1 MKRVGNGAK
10 TRVVYFDAMK
20 CLLVAAVAAAALARA
35 LPRSGQVAIGPAAPL
50 RRLADG
56 EMTCAAK
63 VQRKAADLVDE
74 DEAYGWCELKRD
86 LRAQAPWR
94 DDARTYV
101 AALYGSH
108 RWTAATRGYA
118 TVVGLTQRIVFAA
131 ASVAGNVRVVYF
143 HWVTPAHPK
152 FTLDPLNRLAVKAHV
167 AAGSANV
174 FLPLVAFFSAPARG
188 RALMWLVV
196 CFELVHCATA
206 LRMMPNVFGC
216 KVLMTPGYA
225 CCVLVK
231 FGLAFYLVASLI
243 ADDAAYKDQAEWL
256 WAYWSAHNTYAWVR
270 IWYVVLC
277 RLRVEE
283 NRYTIAILLAGAVCC
298 GQAIGFWGI
307 LVMLGCLFA
316 HYAYLDVKCRRLAA
330 RVAAGT
336 AEPAAA
342 YLAARLGAAA
352 WTECA
357 RTPPVGP
364 PGSTTYA
371 KAVALVEKYLVD
383 TSTASAADY
392 GADCQGGLVFDLID
406 ADGDGVLDAD
416 ELVAF
421 LVSFGCGADDVA
433 RLFAGLP
440 AAQRDAPTIAH
451 EDFVL
456 YFAPFWRFLFPLY
469 VEELHRR
476 FHGAGGRHA
485 FEALHAATAGAGGG
499 CPFAAALAESGA
511 KQGLAA
517 LRGAAAA
524 ACDAGDAAS
533 KQLGLATGADLAKTL
548 KGDGETSQWASFAAG
563 SRRARKTVPA
573 ADDAA

>member
-1 MKRVGNGAK
+1 
-10 TRVVYFDAMK
+10 MK

-35 LPRSGQVAIGPAAPL
+35 LPRSGQVAVGPAAPL

-56 EMTCAAK
+56 ELTCAAK

-94 DDARTYV
+94 DDATTYV

-118 TVVGLTQRIVFAA
+118 TFVGLTQRIVFAA
-131 ASVAGNVRVVYF
+131 VSVAGNVRVVYF

-174 FLPLVAFFSAPARG
+174 FLPLVAFFSGPARG
-188 RALMWLVV
+188 RALMWLVAG
-196 CFELVHCATA
+196 FELVHCATA

-256 WAYWSAHNTYAWVR
+256 WAYWSAHNTYAW
-270 IWYVVLC
+270 
-277 RLRVEE
+277 
-283 NRYTIAILLAGAVCC
+283 
-298 GQAIGFWGI
+298 
-307 LVMLGCLFA
+307 
-316 HYAYLDVKCRRLAA
+316 
-330 RVAAGT
+330 
-336 AEPAAA
+336 
-342 YLAARLGAAA
+342 ARLGAAA

-364 PGSTTYA
+364 PGSKTYA
-371 KAVALVEKYLVD
+371 RAVALVEKYLVD
-383 TSTASAADY
+383 TSTPSAADY

-421 LVSFGCGADDVA
+421 LVSFGASPRSA
-433 RLFAGLP
+433 APRRGL
-440 AAQRDAPTIAH
+440 
-451 EDFVL
+451 
-456 YFAPFWRFLFPLY
+456 
-469 VEELHRR
+469 RR
-476 FHGAGGRHA
+476 R
-485 FEALHAATAGAGGG
+485 
-499 CPFAAALAESGA
+499 
-511 KQGLAA
+511 
-517 LRGAAAA
+517 RRRV
-524 ACDAGDAAS
+524 
-533 KQLGLATGADLAKTL
+533 KQLGLATGADLADTL
-548 KGDGETSQWASFAAG
+548 KGDGGASQWASFTPG
-563 SRRARKTVPA
+563 PPARKTVRGRRRGLKCPERGA
-573 ADDAA
+573 ARLVRPPSSPSLPERFGF

>member
-1 MKRVGNGAK
+1 
-10 TRVVYFDAMK
+10 MK

-35 LPRSGQVAIGPAAPL
+35 LPRSGQVAVGPAAPL

-56 EMTCAAK
+56 ELTCAAK

-94 DDARTYV
+94 DDATTYV

-118 TVVGLTQRIVFAA
+118 TFVGLTQRIVFAA
-131 ASVAGNVRVVYF
+131 VSVAGNVRVVYF

-174 FLPLVAFFSAPARG
+174 FLPLVAFFSGPARG
-188 RALMWLVV
+188 RALMWLVAG
-196 CFELVHCATA
+196 FELVHCATA

-270 IWYVVLC
+270 IW
-277 RLRVEE
+277 R
-283 NRYTIAILLAGAVCC
+283 A
-298 GQAIGFWGI
+298 W
-307 LVMLGCLFA
+307 
-316 HYAYLDVKCRRLAA
+316 
-330 RVAAGT
+330 
-336 AEPAAA
+336 
-342 YLAARLGAAA
+342 GAAA

-364 PGSTTYA
+364 PGSKTYA
-371 KAVALVEKYLVD
+371 RAVALVEKYLVD
-383 TSTASAADY
+383 TSTPSAADY

-440 AAQRDAPTIAH
+440 EAQRDAPTIAH
-451 EDFVL
+451 EDFVV

-499 CPFAAALAESGA
+499 CPFAAALAESGEA
-511 KQGLAA
+511 GPRRAPRRRGRGL
-517 LRGAAAA
+517 RRRRRRV
-524 ACDAGDAAS
+524 
-533 KQLGLATGADLAKTL
+533 KQLGLATGADLAHAQ
-548 KGDGETSQWASFAAG
+548 GRRRASQWASFTAG
-563 SRRARKTVPA
+563 SARATVRGRRRGLKCPERGAARLVRPPLLPFPSRRFGF
-573 ADDAA
+573 